1 MTHEELMFRDNLAAE
16 LVVKMATRPTMNS
29 MLVERSF
36 EIANDVI
43 TRIKADHDKLAE
55 ELTSKAATIR
65 AARQAEFDELV
76 GGIAAC
82 GSTSTNTKPY
92 TAAAQGAGQIN
103 QTDRRKADCDG
114 NQLRRAADKV
124 EVRELTPEQALD
136 MIASLIFP
144 PKR

>member
-1 MTHEELMFRDNLAAE
+1 MTHEELLFRDNLAAE
-16 LVVKMATRPTMNS
+16 LVVKMATRPSMDS

-55 ELTSKAATIR
+55 ELASKAATIR
-65 AARQAEFDELV
+65 AARQAEFDALV

-82 GSTSTNTKPY
+82 GSTSANTKPY
-92 TAAAQGAGQIN
+92 TAAQGAGQV
-103 QTDRRKADCDG
+103 DRRKADCDCS
-114 NQLRRAADKV
+114 QLRRESDKV

>member
-16 LVVKMATRPTMNS
+16 LVIKMATRPSMDS

-43 TRIKADHDKLAE
+43 ARIKADHDKVAE
-55 ELTSKAATIR
+55 ELASKAVAAR
-65 AARQAEFDELV
+65 AARQAEFDALV

-82 GSTSTNTKPY
+82 GSTSANTKSY
-92 TAAAQGAGQIN
+92 MGAAQSN
-103 QTDRRKADCDG
+103 QSNQSDRRKADCDCS
-114 NQLRRAADKV
+114 QLRRAADKV